1 MGRAAKVI
9 ASSMGLTGFA
19 IACFAGIIVGNP
31 ANTVL
36 IRSLVCM
43 FACYL
48 LGSIVGAIGEWVVNQ
63 HLSEYKARNPIPEYQ
78 PEKAEIIEVDEAL
91 GAVTQTAQPVQA
103 GAGERRA
110 A

>member
-1 MGRAAKVI
+1 
-9 ASSMGLTGFA
+9 MGLTGFA
-19 IACFAGIIVGNP
+19 IACFAGMMVGNP

-48 LGSIVGAIGEWVVNQ
+48 LGSIVGAVGEWVVNQ
-63 HLSEYKARNPIPEYQ
+63 HLADYKARNPIPQFQ
-78 PEKAEIIEVDEAL
+78 PEKEDVIEVDEAPSQV
-91 GAVTQTAQPVQA
+91 AQTTQAAQA
-103 GAGERRA
+103 GAPDRKA

>member
-1 MGRAAKVI
+1 
-9 ASSMGLTGFA
+9 MGLTGFA
-19 IACFAGIIVGNP
+19 IACFAGMIVGNP

-63 HLSEYKARNPIPEYQ
+63 HLAQYKARNPIPQYQ
-78 PEKAEIIEVDEAL
+78 PEAEEIIEVDEAL
-91 GAVTQTAQPVQA
+91 EEVAQVPQAAQTGAPD
-103 GAGERRA
+103 RKA

>member
-1 MGRAAKVI
+1 
-9 ASSMGLTGFA
+9 MGLTGFA

-63 HLSEYKARNPIPEYQ
+63 HLAEYKAKNPIPQYQ
-78 PEKAEIIEVDEAL
+78 PEKDEIIEVDEVPQQVAQSTQAAQT
-91 GAVTQTAQPVQA
+91 GAAD
-103 GAGERRA
+103 RKA

>member
-1 MGRAAKVI
+1 
-9 ASSMGLTGFA
+9 MGLTGFA

-43 FACYL
+43 LACYL

-63 HLSEYKARNPIPEYQ
+63 HLADYKVKNPIPEYQ
-78 PEKAEIIEVDEAL
+78 PGKEEVLEVDEAPEQL
-91 GAVTQTAQPVQA
+91 AQPTQA
-103 GAGERRA
+103 AQTGASDRKA